1 MQWKAFLTSSNK
13 QIFALSAKHNLK
25 TQPARQQSLILCS
38 VTSSSAQSAASDN
51 TNPCPLP
58 WGPFLD
64 SPGNFS
70 GPNLNIKNK
79 SAGPG

>member
-1 MQWKAFLTSSNK
+1 MHWKAFLTSSDK
-13 QIFALSAKHNLK
+13 QIFALSGETQLK
-25 TQPARQQSLILCS
+25 NTTGNNRFLCS

-51 TNPCPLP
+51 TNPCPPP

-79 SAGPG
+79 SAGPR